1 MSYLGFFEE
10 LFWQSL
16 VSELFATFIGA
27 LLGILT
33 ALWLERQI
41 ERSRYT
47 KESKI
52 RKKIFQEE
60 KKRILEY
67 LKIEISNNID
77 LLNQIKNE
85 LNSNSIIYYNLDIS
99 AWNSLESKKAELI
112 DDLDIQIKIHQLYFE
127 YQHIIRKVDLHLQGS
142 YNIFAIFGDY
152 AQILRDN
159 LVNSI
164 LSHIRPTIKKSKELI
179 EIIEND
185 FKKNFS

>member
-1 MSYLGFFEE
+1 MVSYLGFFEE

-41 ERSRYT
+41 ETSRYN

-77 LLNQIKNE
+77 LLNQIKKE

-99 AWNSLESKKAELI
+99 AWNSLESKKA
-112 DDLDIQIKIHQLYFE
+112 
-127 YQHIIRKVDLHLQGS
+127 
-142 YNIFAIFGDY
+142 
-152 AQILRDN
+152 
-159 LVNSI
+159 
-164 LSHIRPTIKKSKELI
+164 
-179 EIIEND
+179 
-185 FKKNFS
+185 KN